1 MDESLI
7 SIFKTKEYEKL
18 SEFEKKKLS
27 YLEVCQI
34 IYVYASSE

>member
-1 MDESLI
+1 MDEKLI
-7 SIFKTKEYEKL
+7 SIYGTDEYNNL

-34 IYVYASSE
+34 IYIYASSE